1 MKQLIFIV
9 LMCFTTTIS
18 MGQDKPNIVIMM
30 TDNQGYGDMG
40 CYGGLRVPTP
50 HMDKL
55 AESGIQF
62 LDFQIDAS
70 CTASRAS
77 FMTARMPIRSG
88 TSGYVIPGEP
98 GGLHPM
104 EVTIAEMLKSVGYS
118 TANYG
123 KWHLGETADR
133 QPQNQGFDEWYGVAN
148 SSFPVDSSFPG
159 YQEDLIPPQGILS
172 AKAGEEA
179 KVVAD
184 MTLEKRGLIDS
195 ELTAKSVDYIKKH
208 ANKKEPFFLL
218 TTFINPHH
226 PVVPHPNFAGKSK
239 GGAYTDV
246 LMEIDYN
253 VSQIV
258 GAIDDAGIRENT
270 IIIFFSD
277 NGPTRY
283 SPEADHNG
291 DPGPWAGELG
301 SGWEGGL
308 RTVGMMSWP
317 NKIRSNWKSEEMFHA
332 MDFMPTL
339 ANIVGAEMPDDRP
352 IDGFD
357 QTDFLLGKQEHSNRD
372 HRLVYYYGDLTVVR
386 WAQYKAHFVK
396 FSKFQ
401 SCIAPPIKL
410 GQIPEF
416 YNLKTDPKELFNLYG
431 RSGGIPLFFKFQ
443 EAMIPYF
450 ESMKEYPNLDYS
462 KMKRDK

>member
-1 MKQLIFIV
+1 MKQLSILFV
-9 LMCFTTTIS
+9 LSFFTLLGY
-18 MGQDKPNIVIMM
+18 GQDKPNIVIMM
-30 TDNQGYGDMG
+30 TDNQGYGDLS
-40 CYGGLRVPTP
+40 CYGGLRAQTP
-50 HMDKL
+50 HIDKL
-55 AESGIQF
+55 ASEGVQF
-62 LDFQIDAS
+62 LDFQVDAS

-88 TSGYVIPGEP
+88 TSGYVEPGQP
-98 GGLHPM
+98 GGLHPK
-104 EVTIAEMLKSVGYS
+104 EVTIAEMLKSVGYA

-133 QPQNQGFDEWYGVAN
+133 QPQNQGFDEWYGVSN
-148 SSFPVDSSFPG
+148 SSFPVDPTFPG
-159 YQEDLIPPQGILS
+159 YEEGLIPSQKILS

-179 KVVAD
+179 KAVAD
-184 MTLEKRGLIDS
+184 MTLEKRGLIDR
-195 ELTAKSVDYIKKH
+195 ELTEKSVSYIKEK
-208 ANKKEPFFLL
+208 AKDKEPFFLL

-226 PVVPHPNFAGKSK
+226 PVVAHPDFVGKSK

-253 VSQIV
+253 ANQIIQ
-258 GAIDDAGIRENT
+258 AIDDAGIRENT

-291 DPGPWAGELG
+291 DAGQWAGELG

-317 NKIRSNWKSEEMFHA
+317 NKIRSNWKTEEMFCA
-332 MDFMPTL
+332 MDIMPTL
-339 ANIVGAEMPDDRP
+339 ASIVGAEMPNDRP

-357 QTDFLLGKQEHSNRD
+357 QSDFLLGKQEHSNRD
-372 HRLVYYYGDLTVVR
+372 HRLVYYNGDLTAVR
-386 WAQYKAHFVK
+386 WEQFKAHYVK
-396 FSKFQ
+396 YAKFK
-401 SCIAPPIKL
+401 SCISPAIKL
-410 GQIPEF
+410 GQLPEF
-416 YNLKTDPKELFNLYG
+416 YNLSTDPKEIFNLYG

-443 EAMIPYF
+443 EAMYPYF
-450 ESMKEYPNLDYS
+450 ENMKEFPNLDYS
-462 KMKRDK
+462 MMKRDK